1 MIRDL
6 VKLADKLDSA
16 GLLKEADVLDGILRK
31 LAKSEVTD
39 QDYRNLLSQVCNSFN
54 GAHTNIRARTGRQDG
69 KLAIVIG
76 GTGKPSNYA
85 VVESAT
91 SQGAFGSAAELTSDV
106 NSRLDRAR
114 GPSPQFASLKIISS
128 EAMNL
133 SYVDQDDEP
142 PTDSTGKS
150 PGSRTES
157 YSVWVLKTNI
167 DNTTFERAVN
177 FGKETLG
184 V

>member
-16 GLLKEADVLDGILRK
+16 GLLKEADILDSILRK
-31 LAKSEVTD
+31 LAQSEVTD
-39 QDYRNLLSQVCNSFN
+39 QDYRNLLSQVCDSFN
-54 GAHTNIRARTGRQDG
+54 GAYTNLRARTGRQDG
-69 KLAIVIG
+69 MLAIVIG

-91 SQGAFGSAAELTSDV
+91 SQGEFGSAAELTSDV
-106 NSRLDRAR
+106 NSRLDRVR

-128 EAMNL
+128 ESMSL
-133 SYVDQDDEP
+133 SEVDQDDEP
-142 PTDSTGKS
+142 PMRSSDKS
-150 PGSRTES
+150 PEASQEY

-167 DNTTFERAVN
+167 ENTVSERAVN
-177 FGKETLG
+177 FGKEKLG
-184 V
+184 I